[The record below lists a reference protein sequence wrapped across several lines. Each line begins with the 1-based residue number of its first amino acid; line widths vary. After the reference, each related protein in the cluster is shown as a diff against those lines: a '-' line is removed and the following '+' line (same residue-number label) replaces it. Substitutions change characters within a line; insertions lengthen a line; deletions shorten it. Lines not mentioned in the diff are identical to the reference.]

1 MDTEKK
7 IEFISEA
14 YRTNQNM
21 ISVADTKANISLSVQ
36 SLLISIGLG
45 TSILS
50 NAFEQVQKL
59 NNNLPYVFYFIV
71 VVFIISSIVG
81 IILSMHVYRAR
92 PPVEETEQK
101 RKGLLY
107 FEHIRKFP
115 TSNDY
120 FNEINNT
127 DENGVL
133 REFTQQ
139 VYNLSHIVK
148 EKMKYV
154 NLSIDFLMLN
164 LFLTIILMVLS
175 GYISRL

>member
-1 MDTEKK
+1 MDIEKK

-14 YRTNQNM
+14 YRTNQSM
-21 ISVADTKANISLSVQ
+21 ISFADTKANISLSVQ

-50 NAFEQVQKL
+50 NAFEHVQKL
-59 NNNLPYVFYFIV
+59 NNNLSYVFYFIV
-71 VVFIISSIVG
+71 VVLIISSIIG
-81 IILSMHVYRAR
+81 IILSMHVCKAR
-92 PPVEETEQK
+92 PPIEEAEQK

-107 FEHIRKFP
+107 FEHIIKFP
-115 TSNDY
+115 TSTNY
-120 FNEINNT
+120 FDEINNI
-127 DENGVL
+127 DENGIL

-154 NLSIDFLMLN
+154 NLSINFLMFN
-164 LFLTIILMVLS
+164 LFLTIILMILI
-175 GYISRL
+175 GYIIK